1 MTIGRR
7 ALLSGSS
14 ALTLSGSS
22 ALTMFAAP
30 ATAQQSPPAPSG
42 GREATLMPGKRSL
55 RQRVLTRPGA
65 AYRVTPGAPAGPT
78 PASPLTPLFVYA
90 RQAGPDSK
98 PWVEVGPAS
107 RGTTL
112 GWLPEDQTI
121 PWQHTMTAAFH
132 NPAGRERTL
141 FFRDRDSLL
150 AMLGGA
156 TPPQEARQLTAAAQ
170 RTPRPADFPVVA
182 MEPAVHIDIKR
193 QFYLLP
199 ILQAE
204 SVSLQDGREY
214 RMMEVA
220 SIPLSNEAPAQ
231 QAPFTVGIAFVVD
244 TTLSM
249 DPYIN
254 KARSA
259 LSEFVKATAAE
270 PGAPTR
276 YALMGFRNNLTRQPR
291 LEYLHR
297 IFAKFADSTDA
308 DGFIRKI
315 QDIKATTV
323 DSLSFNEDSFAA
335 VGEAIDKLDW
345 GDIQGRVI
353 ILVTDAGSL
362 SANDPL
368 SGTRMGPEELGNKAR
383 AAGVALMTL
392 HIKTPQGA
400 NNHAFAERQYT
411 ALTSVPLPTLGPQY
425 FPVPNGDPEAMDRVV
440 RDMLGKL
447 RAVRTDQAAAQAS
460 RTPPN
465 PEDRAAM
472 VGHALRLAWLGR
484 QDRAAAPDLVRAW
497 ASDGYKGT
505 NPPECLEV
513 RVLLTRNQLNDL
525 AQSLRVIIDQGRAN
539 LLDSNAMF
547 DRLQTVAAHLAR
559 DPDALRARGLES
571 LGGILG
577 EYLEGLPYVSDIAT
591 LDRTTWRNMGGGAQ
605 TELLDTLESRLRL
618 YQDFNRTPELW
629 KSFDGGRD
637 AGEAVYPVPLS
648 ALP

>member
-1 MTIGRR
+1 MPIGRR
-7 ALLSGSS
+7 HLLAGSTALSLFGAP
-14 ALTLSGSS
+14 AL
-22 ALTMFAAP
+22 AQPAAAP
-30 ATAQQSPPAPSG
+30 PG
-42 GREATLMPGKRSL
+42 GREALLIPGKRSL

-65 AYRVTPGAPAGPT
+65 AYRAQPGGPAGAAP
-78 PASPLTPLFVYA
+78 PSPLTPLYVFA
-90 RQAGPDSK
+90 RQAGPDGK
-98 PWVEVGPAS
+98 QWLEVGATS
-107 RGTTL
+107 RGATL
-112 GWLPEDQTI
+112 GWLGEEQSI
-121 PWQHTMTAAFH
+121 PWLHTMTAAFH

-156 TPPQEARQLTAAAQ
+156 TPVAEAHQLAAAAQ

-182 MEPAVHIDIKR
+182 LEPAEHIDIKR

-214 RMMEVA
+214 RMLEVA
-220 SIPLSNEAPAQ
+220 SIPLADDGPAQ
-231 QAPFTVGIAFVVD
+231 QAPFSVGIAFVVD

-254 KARSA
+254 KVRAA
-259 LSEFVKATAAE
+259 LSEFVRATAAE

-276 YALMGFRNNLTRQPR
+276 YALVGFRNNLTRQPR
-291 LEYLHR
+291 LEYLNR
-297 IFAKFADSTDA
+297 IFARFADSTDA
-308 DGFIRKI
+308 EGFIRKI
-315 QDIKATTV
+315 ADIKATTV
-323 DSLSFNEDSFAA
+323 DSLSYNEDSFAA
-335 VGEAIDKLDW
+335 IAEAIDALDW

-362 SANDPL
+362 AANDPL
-368 SGTRMGPEELGNKAR
+368 SGTHMGPGELGNKAR
-383 AAGVALMTL
+383 AAGIALMVL
-392 HIKTPQGA
+392 HLRTPQGA
-400 NNHAFAERQYT
+400 SNHGFAERQYT
-411 ALTSVPLPTLGPQY
+411 ALTAVPLPTLGPQY
-425 FPVPNGDPEAMDRVV
+425 FPVPNGDPEALDRTV

-465 PEDRAAM
+465 PQDRAAM
-472 VGHALRLAWLGR
+472 VGYALRLAWLGR
-484 QDRAAAPDLVRAW
+484 QDRAAAPDVVRAW
-497 ASDGYKGT
+497 AADGYKGT

-513 RVLLTRNQLNDL
+513 RVLLSRNQLNDL
-525 AQSLRVIIDQGRAN
+525 AQSLRFIIDQGRAN

-559 DPDALRARGLES
+559 DPEALRQRGLES

-577 EYLEGLPYVSDIAT
+577 EYLDGLPYVSDIAT
-591 LDRTTWRNMGGGAQ
+591 LDRATWRNMGGGAQ

>member
-315 QDIKATTV
+315 QDIKAHRRQPV
-323 DSLSFNEDSFAA
+323 VQRGQLRRRRR
-335 VGEAIDKLDW
+335 
-345 GDIQGRVI
+345 GDRQ
-353 ILVTDAGSL
+353 
-362 SANDPL
+362 
-368 SGTRMGPEELGNKAR
+368 AR
-383 AAGVALMTL
+383 
-392 HIKTPQGA
+392 
-400 NNHAFAERQYT
+400 
-411 ALTSVPLPTLGPQY
+411 
-425 FPVPNGDPEAMDRVV
+425 
-440 RDMLGKL
+440 
-447 RAVRTDQAAAQAS
+447 
-460 RTPPN
+460 
-465 PEDRAAM
+465 
-472 VGHALRLAWLGR
+472 LGR
-484 QDRAAAPDLVRAW
+484 HPGPCHHPGHRCRQPVR
-497 ASDGYKGT
+497 
-505 NPPECLEV
+505 
-513 RVLLTRNQLNDL
+513 Q
-525 AQSLRVIIDQGRAN
+525 
-539 LLDSNAMF
+539 
-547 DRLQTVAAHLAR
+547 
-559 DPDALRARGLES
+559 
-571 LGGILG
+571 
-577 EYLEGLPYVSDIAT
+577 
-591 LDRTTWRNMGGGAQ
+591 
-605 TELLDTLESRLRL
+605 
-618 YQDFNRTPELW
+618 
-629 KSFDGGRD
+629 
-637 AGEAVYPVPLS
+637 
-648 ALP
+648 